1 MERTCRRGRLWPAAV
16 LCSGVGLCLALSGP
30 LSAAA
35 QPAAGPKSLADV
47 LRDDSAATLRL
58 SWSLSQGQR
67 LEIEAG
73 SASLIRCSEPES
85 ARCAKVGAPLLLS
98 AGERA
103 QLVSRLRASDLGS
116 LASSETPQPS
126 DRSLLLWQGSRQ
138 LGGWRLSRGDWP
150 TPPDGQALPEF
161 LDDLGR
167 RIQQASEARRPIAV
181 PQSLEELR
189 ALRLQLRL
197 EPRRRPGGL
206 VVIEGGKLRVQ
217 PAEGFV
223 PRSPAPRPSVRGLS
237 LQEEQQLLSLLTQ
250 AQLDTLEQRVEARE
264 EPAIGDDD
272 GRLLTLHLMPS
283 EGSPTQL
290 GQPRGLKRYLAD
302 LRRSPA
308 QPLVDLCVSWL
319 TTVPA
324 PESPERAS
332 HRPTHR
338 P

>member
-1 MERTCRRGRLWPAAV
+1 MERTCRRGRPRPAAIV
-16 LCSGVGLCLALSGP
+16 LSGVGLCLALSVPMSG
-30 LSAAA
+30 SA
-35 QPAAGPKSLADV
+35 QPAAGTKNLTDV
-47 LRDDSAATLRL
+47 LRDDTAATLRL

-73 SASLIRCSEPES
+73 SAALLRCSEPES
-85 ARCAKVGAPLLLS
+85 ARCAPVGTPLLLS

-103 QLVSRLRASDLGS
+103 QLVSRLRASELGS

-126 DRSLLLWQGSRQ
+126 DRSLLLWQGSRP

-161 LDDLGR
+161 LDELGR
-167 RIQQASEARRPIAV
+167 RIQQASEARRPVAV
-181 PQSLEELR
+181 PHSLEELR

-206 VVIEGGKLRVQ
+206 VIVEGGKLRVQ

-223 PRSPAPRPSVRGLS
+223 PRSPAPRPYVRGLS
-237 LQEEQQLLSLLTQ
+237 PQEEQQLLSLLTQ
-250 AQLDTLEQRVEARE
+250 AQLDTLEGRVEVRE

-272 GRLLTLHLMPS
+272 GRLVTLHLMPA
-283 EGSPTQL
+283 EGIPTVA

-324 PESPERAS
+324 PESNERTS
-332 HRPTHR
+332 HRSAHR